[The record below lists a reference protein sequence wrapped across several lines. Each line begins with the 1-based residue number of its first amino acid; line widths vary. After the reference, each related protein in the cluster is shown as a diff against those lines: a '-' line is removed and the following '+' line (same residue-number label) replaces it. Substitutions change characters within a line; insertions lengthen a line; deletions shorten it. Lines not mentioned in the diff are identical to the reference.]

1 MFYKININNIKMS
14 NKEVSGQTL
23 KINNENPAPI
33 ETETQKV
40 NKPSDI
46 QESKGEIIKSKK
58 EIKYGETP
66 YRWFFLVSYCLSGF
80 VNQMQWVAYSAI
92 LTSFSDNYE
101 KPLWKVNMFSLIFMI
116 VYPITCI
123 PEAWMLDKF
132 SIRISLILVAACNI
146 IGAGLK
152 LLVNKD
158 KSLASCY
165 IGQIIACVF
174 QPVLLNSPGKIAA
187 NWFREDIRT
196 VICTICCLAVT
207 TGALVGFLWNIIF
220 VDEDEEK
227 DKYKDQVFNYFLS
240 EFILNVVFC
249 VPTFFITKDKPD
261 IPPSPSQEDTQ
272 EKAPGLVES
281 FKLLF
286 TNKRFLYLLASYALV
301 VCYFDTMSTIIN
313 SLLDLYTI
321 TGSQSSVIYAVA
333 SVVGMVASLIISRI
347 LDIFKAFKLIMI
359 LLAVSGAVFQAL
371 FTLLLELIESKDL
384 NAYAMGI
391 IMYSLINIS
400 IISFYT
406 IGMNYACEITYPV
419 GESING
425 SIMASMPQILSIAL
439 TFLCDHFINN
449 YEDKKWISNIILLI
463 LLVLSIVFTCLFDKK
478 LDRQEVEQTGRIKE
492 QEQNENK
499 DKNENDV
506 IEVNNNKK

>member
-14 NKEVSGQTL
+14 NKEVSGQSL
-23 KINNENPAPI
+23 KIKNENPAPI

-146 IGAGLK
+146 IGAGFK

-286 TNKRFLYLLASYALV
+286 TN
-301 VCYFDTMSTIIN
+301 T
-313 SLLDLYTI
+313 
-321 TGSQSSVIYAVA
+321 QS
-333 SVVGMVASLIISRI
+333 
-347 LDIFKAFKLIMI
+347 
-359 LLAVSGAVFQAL
+359 
-371 FTLLLELIESKDL
+371 
-384 NAYAMGI
+384 
-391 IMYSLINIS
+391 
-400 IISFYT
+400 
-406 IGMNYACEITYPV
+406 
-419 GESING
+419 
-425 SIMASMPQILSIAL
+425 
-439 TFLCDHFINN
+439 
-449 YEDKKWISNIILLI
+449 
-463 LLVLSIVFTCLFDKK
+463 
-478 LDRQEVEQTGRIKE
+478 
-492 QEQNENK
+492 
-499 DKNENDV
+499 
-506 IEVNNNKK
+506 

>member
-1 MFYKININNIKMS
+1 MD
-14 NKEVSGQTL
+14 NKEKNVQSLPL
-23 KINNENPAPI
+23 KNEVQATK
-33 ETETQKV
+33 ETESLKV
-40 NKPSDI
+40 NKPFQV
-46 QESKGEIIKSKK
+46 QETTEEIITTKK

-66 YRWFFLVSYCLSGF
+66 YRWFFLVAYCLSGF

-92 LTSFSDNYE
+92 LTAFSDNYD
-101 KPLWKVNMFSLIFMI
+101 KPQWKVNMFSLIYMI
-116 VYPITCI
+116 VYPIACI

-158 KSLASCY
+158 KSLASSY
-165 IGQIIACVF
+165 IGQIIAALF

-207 TGALVGFLWNIIF
+207 TGALVGFLWNLMF
-220 VDEDEEK
+220 VDEDETK
-227 DKYKDQVFNYFLS
+227 DKYQDQVFNYFLS

-249 VPTFFITKDKPD
+249 IPTFFITKDKPE
-261 IPPSPSQEDTQ
+261 IPPSPSQEDFQ
-272 EKAPGLVES
+272 EKIPGLKES

-286 TNKRFLYLLASYALV
+286 TNKRFVYLLTAYALIV
-301 VCYFDTMSTIIN
+301 GYFDIMSTIIN
-313 SLLDLYTI
+313 GLLDLYDI

-333 SVVGMVASLIISRI
+333 SVVGMVASLIISRL
-347 LDIFKAFKLIMI
+347 LDKYKKFKLFM
-359 LLAVSGAVFQAL
+359 LLLGVSGTVFQAL
-371 FTLLLELIESKDL
+371 FTLLLELIDSKDL
-384 NAYAMGI
+384 NGYAIGI

-425 SIMASMPQILSIAL
+425 GIMASMPQILAIAL
-439 TFLCDHFINN
+439 SFLCDHFINKH
-449 YEDKKWISNIILLI
+449 EGKAWLSNIVLLI
-463 LLVLSIVFTCLFDKK
+463 MLALSIIFLWLLDEK
-478 LDRQEVEQTGRIKE
+478 LDRQEVETIGRLKE
-492 QEQNENK
+492 QNQKQKDIDAIDINKNNK
-499 DKNENDV
+499 DG
-506 IEVNNNKK
+506 